1 MNIEQWDY
9 ADSLNGER
17 VKKLKAAPSFE
28 EITAEIKKE
37 MKVLCF
43 HPDHLRDN
51 EKDNYQYDRPVYSI
65 YVGKKLFDWFFNS
78 EKGYRAAYFR
88 SPTEGLKANQ
98 HFIESLIPALL
109 ESDKTT
115 PIFDK
120 KFIEESLKSS
130 SAKAWLAE
138 DGKELCKKCTGEWNS
153 RQDNDEPEILNNRWE
168 NKTGTN
174 AEWGRKAPYLTK
186 IRIMGAFLNNR
197 YDVFIPERKRFRSE
211 EIHEKG
217 WS

>member
-17 VKKLKAAPSFE
+17 VEKLKAAPSFE

-37 MKVLCF
+37 MEILCY
-43 HPDHLRDN
+43 HPDPCQDDN
-51 EKDNYQYDRPVYSI
+51 QYDRPVYSI

-120 KFIEESLKSS
+120 EFIEESLKSP
-130 SAKAWLAE
+130 SAKAWLVEENGLACDFCAAE
-138 DGKELCKKCTGEWNS
+138 WKNPS
-153 RQDNDEPEILNNRWE
+153 VIDEDHAEIKNNRWE
-168 NKTGTN
+168 NKEN
-174 AEWGRKAPYLTK
+174 PKYGRKAPYRTK
-186 IRIMGAFLNNR
+186 IRIVGAFLNEH
-197 YDVFIPERKRFRSE
+197 YDVFIPARKRFRSE
-211 EIHEKG
+211 EIHDKG
-217 WS
+217 WT